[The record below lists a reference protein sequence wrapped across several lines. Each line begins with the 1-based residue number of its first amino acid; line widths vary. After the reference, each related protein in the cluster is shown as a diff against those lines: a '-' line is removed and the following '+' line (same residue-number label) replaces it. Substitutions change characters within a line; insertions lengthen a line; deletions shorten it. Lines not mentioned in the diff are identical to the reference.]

1 MTTTST
7 INEYELYI
15 LDTVNASC
23 SLAEI
28 FKAKGDLKSARELL
42 DGVEEIL
49 DKLTYLD
56 YRRRNDGK

>member
-28 FKAKGDLKSARELL
+28 FKAKGDIKSARELL
-42 DGVEEIL
+42 DGVAEIMDRL
-49 DKLTYLD
+49 MYLD
-56 YRRRNDGK
+56 YRKRNDWK

>member
-7 INEYELYI
+7 FREYI
-15 LDTVNASC
+15 LDTVKASC

-42 DGVEEIL
+42 DGVAEIM
-49 DKLTYLD
+49 DRLTYLD

>member
-15 LDTVNASC
+15 LDTLKAAC

-42 DGVEEIL
+42 DGVEEIM
-49 DKLTYLD
+49 DRLTYLD

>member
-7 INEYELYI
+7 FSEYELYI
-15 LDTVNASC
+15 LDTLKAAC

-49 DKLTYLD
+49 DKLMYLD
-56 YRRRNDGK
+56 YRRQNDGK